1 MWSTRCLFLLQ
12 WNVELDNLSSYLLL
26 NVYNKKVLSQIV
38 HLVVICL
45 RSKLDELFQVKFKS
59 SCIILHCLQK
69 FTEILARSVRHMPLT
84 PCQWR
89 CFNQKWILNFSKMI
103 KMSCLVLHSHAYD
116 VTLRGAKNMLNAEV
130 VISIDLSRLEYEMII
145 NVLFKF
151 LDFANVV
158 WWFNLNV

>member
-1 MWSTRCLFLLQ
+1 
-12 WNVELDNLSSYLLL
+12 
-26 NVYNKKVLSQIV
+26 
-38 HLVVICL
+38 
-45 RSKLDELFQVKFKS
+45 
-59 SCIILHCLQK
+59 
-69 FTEILARSVRHMPLT
+69 
-84 PCQWR
+84 
-89 CFNQKWILNFSKMI
+89 MI

-158 WWFNLNV
+158 W